1 MTHPLNLDRL
11 SRRLGHAFRQPQL
24 LRQALTHRSY
34 SATNNERFEFI
45 GDSILN
51 YTVARMLYDRFTQ
64 LSEGELSR
72 LRANLVNQHT
82 LSDLAAT
89 LDLGEMLRLG
99 EGEVKSGGRQRPSI
113 LADAVEALFGAILLD
128 AGFDAAQAVV
138 LHLYQPILSRLDPS
152 AQIKDP
158 KTRLQELLQGRR
170 LALPKYQLIATNGD
184 AHEQTFVVDCV
195 LESLQIST
203 RGNGTNRRMAEQQAA
218 ALAYEQAEGR
228 LRA

>member
-1 MTHPLNLDRL
+1 MNIQRLTDRL
-11 SRRLGHAFRQPQL
+11 GFVFADETL
-24 LRQALTHRSY
+24 LRQALTHRSF
-34 SATNNERFEFI
+34 SATNNERFEFL
-45 GDSILN
+45 GDSVLN
-51 YTVARMLYDRFTQ
+51 CVIARVLFARYPK

-138 LHLYQPILSRLDPS
+138 LHLYQPILSRLDPN